1 MRILNADRLTSHG
14 NVAGRRAMVE
24 ILEAGLEA
32 SNPYNNTRK
41 FVRVE
46 GDALV
51 VGGDPTFEPDGSPTL
66 GPYEYDLGRVGR
78 IFVFG
83 AGKGV
88 QYSTK
93 AIEDV
98 LGDRLTGGCVIA
110 KHGDEKILERVEVV
124 FGAHPAPDE
133 GCAAGSRRILEL
145 CEGLRPED
153 LVFTVIGNGVSS
165 LLTLPAPPVTIED
178 LHVVT
183 RIMQIERGVPTGDL
197 NFVRNSLDLMK
208 GGRIS
213 RHIHPARM
221 IHIVMVD
228 PDSYENLMHRNLWL
242 HTLPDSTTFEGAI
255 GILHKWDAW
264 DAVPAVVRDYL
275 SNADPSKET
284 VRAEEFES
292 WNARIFG
299 AMPQEYSAVRAARRK
314 AEGLGFRT
322 HLLSGRLS
330 AEAKE
335 AGLVVAGI
343 AVSSERLGE
352 PFEPPCALFSTG
364 ELLVT
369 VGRESGVGGRN
380 QEYALAAALRIAGSE
395 NVVIGGVDTDGTDG
409 PGSQYTGCELPCLT
423 GGIVDGQ
430 TMAEAR
436 AKGVDVVGS
445 IKRHDT
451 TPALWA
457 LDSGIHATQNIS
469 VGDLNVTLILGRAT
483 AKDDGSGSVR

>member
-14 NVAGRRAMVE
+14 NVAGREAMVE

-32 SNPYNNTRK
+32 GNPYNNTLK
-41 FVRVE
+41 FLRLE
-46 GDALV
+46 GNTLI
-51 VGGDPTFEPDGSPTL
+51 VGGDPTFEPDGSPSL
-66 GPYEYDLGRVGR
+66 GPYAYDLSRVGR
-78 IFVFG
+78 IFIFG
-83 AGKGV
+83 AAKGV
-88 QYSTK
+88 QYSAK

-98 LGDRLTGGCVIA
+98 LGDRLAGGCVIA
-110 KHGDEKILERVEVV
+110 KHGDERILERIEVV
-124 FGAHPAPDE
+124 YGAHPAPDE
-133 GCAAGSRRILEL
+133 GCADGCRRILEL

-165 LLTLPAPPVTIED
+165 LLTLPAPPLTIED

-197 NFVRNSLDLMK
+197 NFVRNSLDLVK

-213 RHIHPARM
+213 RHIHPAQM
-221 IHIVMVD
+221 VHIVMVD

-255 GILHKWDAW
+255 AILRKWDAW
-264 DAVPAVVRDYL
+264 DTVPAVVREYL
-275 SNADPSKET
+275 SSADPSKDT
-284 VRAEEFES
+284 VRAAEFQG

-299 AMPQEYSAVRAARRK
+299 AMPREYSAIPAARRK
-314 AEGLGFRT
+314 AEELGFRT
-322 HLLSGRLS
+322 HLLSGRLQ

-335 AGLVVAGI
+335 AGLVVADI
-343 AVSSERLGE
+343 AVSSERIGE

-369 VGRESGVGGRN
+369 VGRENGVGGRN
-380 QEYALAAALRIAGSE
+380 QEYALSAALRTAGSE
-395 NVVIGGVDTDGTDG
+395 HVVIGAVDTDGTDG
-409 PGSQYTGCELPCLT
+409 PGSQYSDCDLPCLT

-436 AKGVDVVGS
+436 ARGVDVVGA
-445 IKRHDT
+445 IRRHDT

-469 VGDLNVTLILGRAT
+469 VGDLDVTLILGRAT
-483 AKDDGSGSVR
+483 AADDGRGSVR